1 MRGEER
7 VVVWDEVSNKGF
19 KSICPF
25 KPDFSISTNTYQK
38 QLALINITKHLQ
50 FKIVNENKLSLLEK
64 IPNCKK
70 LFIFRK

>member
-19 KSICPF
+19 KRICRF

-38 QLALINITKHLQ
+38 
-50 FKIVNENKLSLLEK
+50 
-64 IPNCKK
+64 
-70 LFIFRK
+70 

>member
-38 QLALINITKHLQ
+38 YLALINITKHLQ
-50 FKIVNENKLSLLEK
+50 FKIVN
-64 IPNCKK
+64 
-70 LFIFRK
+70 